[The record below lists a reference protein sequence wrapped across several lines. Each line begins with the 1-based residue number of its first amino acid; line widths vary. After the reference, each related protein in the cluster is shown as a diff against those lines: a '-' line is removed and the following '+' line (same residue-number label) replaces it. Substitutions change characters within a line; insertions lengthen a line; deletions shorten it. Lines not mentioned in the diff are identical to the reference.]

1 MSIAFMR
8 ALVARDLATAEA
20 EIGAIV
26 PADLPDTLDHFLQFR
41 HRRPGGGSGGPAVAR
56 PGDRPDRGRRHGPG
70 RSDRSGSTR
79 RPTPTA
85 GSRSAIAS
93 SRALAAAGSPPRP
106 SRAVRLGAREHGC
119 PPLPRLDRAGQR
131 RLAGVIAGPRVPPD
145 RASRWTTSTGSSSS
159 SSSTAGRRD
168 LTAGCHRCRPTHERE
183 RATAFDTLAV
193 HAGAEPDELTGAVSP
208 PIYQTSTFAQDG
220 VGRPRGGYEYARSQ
234 NPTRERLER
243 AVAAL
248 EGGTHGIAF
257 ASGSAATAAI
267 AELAAPGDEIVVGDD
282 VYGGTFRYLERVR
295 RGAGVERDYVDLAAG
310 PDALWEALTE
320 RTRLVWFETPSNPL
334 LKVVDIGA
342 VVGDGRAPRRG
353 GRPPAARRRRQHVR
367 VAGPAAAAELGAD
380 IVFHSATKYLAGH
393 SDTILGVA
401 VTSDD
406 AVAERLRFLQNA
418 MGAVPGPLDCFLV
431 LRGLRT
437 LHLRVERHGANA
449 AAVAAFLRGRAGRRG
464 RSPTRASAGWSRSCP
479 AAAARPSA
487 AAERAIAIAE
497 GTRLFT
503 LAESL
508 GGVESLIEVPAA
520 MTHLSVA
527 GSPLE
532 VDPAL
537 VRLSVGIEGIDDLI
551 ADLRRARRGLSANRL
566 LVEDV

>member
-1 MSIAFMR
+1 M
-8 ALVARDLATAEA
+8 T
-20 EIGAIV
+20 
-26 PADLPDTLDHFLQFR
+26 H
-41 HRRPGGGSGGPAVAR
+41 H
-56 PGDRPDRGRRHGPG
+56 DRE
-70 RSDRSGSTR
+70 
-79 RPTPTA
+79 
-85 GSRSAIAS
+85 
-93 SRALAAAGSPPRP
+93 P
-106 SRAVRLGAREHGC
+106 S
-119 PPLPRLDRAGQR
+119 
-131 RLAGVIAGPRVPPD
+131 
-145 RASRWTTSTGSSSS
+145 
-159 SSSTAGRRD
+159 
-168 LTAGCHRCRPTHERE
+168 
-183 RATAFDTLAV
+183 FDTLAV

-208 PIYQTSTFAQDG
+208 PIFQTSTFAQDG
-220 VGRPRGGYEYARSQ
+220 VGRPRRGYEYARSQ

-248 EGGTHGIAF
+248 EGGAHGIAF

-267 AELAAPGDEIVVGDD
+267 AELAAPGDEIVVGND

-295 RGAGVERDYVDLAAG
+295 RGAGVDSIYVDLAAG
-310 PDALWEALTE
+310 PDVLWEALTE

-334 LKVVDIGA
+334 LKVTDIDA
-342 VVGDGRAPRRG
+342 VAATVARRAEEG
-353 GRPPAARRRRQHVR
+353 GRRPLIVVDNTFASPALQRPLQH
-367 VAGPAAAAELGAD
+367 GAD

-401 VTSDD
+401 VTSDA

-437 LHLRVERHGANA
+437 LHLRMERHGANA
-449 AAVAAFLRGRAGRRG
+449 VAVADWLRARPDVADVRYPGFGGMVSFIPAAGGAAGR
-464 RSPTRASAGWSRSCP
+464 TAVD
-479 AAAARPSA
+479 
-487 AAERAIAIAE
+487 RAIAIAE

-508 GGVESLIEVPAA
+508 GGVESLIEIPAA

-551 ADLRRARRGLSANRL
+551 ADLERALDGA
-566 LVEDV
+566 

>member
-1 MSIAFMR
+1 MASMPDDD
-8 ALVARDLATAEA
+8 RDL
-20 EIGAIV
+20 
-26 PADLPDTLDHFLQFR
+26 D
-41 HRRPGGGSGGPAVAR
+41 
-56 PGDRPDRGRRHGPG
+56 
-70 RSDRSGSTR
+70 
-79 RPTPTA
+79 
-85 GSRSAIAS
+85 
-93 SRALAAAGSPPRP
+93 
-106 SRAVRLGAREHGC
+106 
-119 PPLPRLDRAGQR
+119 
-131 RLAGVIAGPRVPPD
+131 
-145 RASRWTTSTGSSSS
+145 
-159 SSSTAGRRD
+159 
-168 LTAGCHRCRPTHERE
+168 
-183 RATAFDTLAV
+183 FDTLAV

-220 VGRPRGGYEYARSQ
+220 VGRPRRGYEYARSQ

-267 AELAAPGDEIVVGDD
+267 AELAGPGDEIVVGDD

-295 RGAGVERDYVDLAAG
+295 RAAGVDARYVDLASG
-310 PDALWEALTE
+310 QDALWEALSE
-320 RTRLVWFETPSNPL
+320 RTRLVWFETPSNPH
-334 LKVVDIGA
+334 LKVVDIA
-342 VVGDGRAPRRG
+342 ATVATVARRGLEGG
-353 GRPPAARRRRQHVR
+353 GRPLVIVDNTFASPALQRPLV
-367 VAGPAAAAELGAD
+367 LGAD
-380 IVFHSATKYLAGH
+380 VVFHSATKYLAGH

-401 VTSDD
+401 VTSDV

-437 LHLRVERHGANA
+437 LHLRMERHGTN
-449 AAVAAFLRGRAGRRG
+449 AVALAAYLRGRADVAAVHYPGFAGMVSFVPAPGGRHDR
-464 RSPTRASAGWSRSCP
+464 TAT
-479 AAAARPSA
+479 
-487 AAERAIAIAE
+487 ERATAVAE

-508 GGVESLIEVPAA
+508 GGVESLIEIPAA

-537 VRLSVGIEGIDDLI
+537 VRLSVGIEGVDDLI
-551 ADLRRARRGLSANRL
+551 ADLGRALDDA
-566 LVEDV
+566 